1 MSSGE
6 GGETRRRRRLDA
18 ATRRVEIANA
28 AARVIIEQGMH
39 ALRVQQVADEAG
51 VSQPLVSQHFRTRD
65 ELISAAFVLYD
76 QLAYDAIV
84 ASIDPETSGRKRVEQ
99 FLALSLRNDSE
110 VTRSWTLWQQAW
122 AYSSFSPDLS
132 QLIEERH
139 GIWVGQCADLIRAGQ
154 EDGSISA
161 EVDAAK
167 AGSVLMMVL
176 DGAGVSFRYRL
187 MDADEILRVMA
198 EAITETLL
206 GNMGGTIRP

>member
-1 MSSGE
+1 MSNGE

-28 AARVIIEQGMH
+28 AARVIIERGMH

-51 VSQPLVSQHFRTRD
+51 VSQPLVSQHFRSRD
-65 ELISAAFVLYD
+65 ELIGAAFVLYD

-84 ASIDPETSGRKRVEQ
+84 ASIDAEAPGRERVER

-122 AYSSFSPDLS
+122 AYSSFSQELS
-132 QLIEERH
+132 RLIEERH
-139 GIWVGQCADLIRAGQ
+139 AIWVGQCADLIRAGQ
-154 EDGSISA
+154 EDGSIPA
-161 EVDAAK
+161 EIDAAK
-167 AGSVLMMVL
+167 AGTVLMMVL

-187 MDADEILRVMA
+187 MDADQVLRVMA
-198 EAITETLL
+198 DAITETLR
-206 GNMGGTIRP
+206 GNMGGTI